1 MIAARLTVGDAAY
14 EIVEVELGMG
24 RPGKGY
30 QVRRVAPGP
39 AHIFGNPKATFADA
53 MIWLAEV
60 VTDVVL
66 LRAPMVKDRFPV
78 AAGAIDYHAGD
89 ERSVGAGPEEG

>member
-1 MIAARLTVGDAAY
+1 MSAARLTVGDAAY

-24 RPGKGY
+24 RPGNGY

-39 AHIFGNPKATFADA
+39 VHMFGNPKATFADA

-66 LRAPMVKDRFPV
+66 LRAPIKDRLPSST
-78 AAGAIDYHAGD
+78 GASYLAGD